1 MIRPV
6 LISDAQSICDIYNEY
21 VRNSTITFE
30 EIPVTLDE
38 MKSRIQAATQNF
50 PWLVY
55 EVDGKV
61 VGYTYGRRWRER
73 TAYRNSV
80 ETGIYLDPKFVG
92 RGIGAELKKE
102 LLRILKEKSFHAVI
116 SGIALP
122 NPASVAL
129 NEKFG
134 FRKVAHFKEV
144 GLKFDQWIDVGYWEL
159 IL

>member
-6 LISDAQSICDIYNEY
+6 LLSDAQSICSIYNEY
-21 VRNSTITFE
+21 VQNSTITFE
-30 EIPVTLDE
+30 EIPVSTKE
-38 MKSRIQAATQNF
+38 MERRIQAATENF

-55 EVDGKV
+55 EIDRKV
-61 VGYTYGRRWRER
+61 VGYTYGRKWRDR
-73 TAYRNSV
+73 AAYRNSV
-80 ETGIYLDPKFVG
+80 ETGTYLDSEHTG

-102 LLRILKEKSFHAVI
+102 MLRILKEKSFHAVI

-122 NPASVAL
+122 NAASVAL

-134 FRKVAHFKEV
+134 FKKVAHFKEV
-144 GLKFDQWIDVGYWEL
+144 GYKFNKWIDVGYWEL

>member
-1 MIRPV
+1 MIRHV
-6 LISDAQSICDIYNEY
+6 FQSDAQSICKIYNDY
-21 VRNSTITFE
+21 VKNSTITFE
-30 EIPVTLDE
+30 EIPVQQDE
-38 MKSRIQAATQNF
+38 MIERIEAETQNY

-55 EVDGKV
+55 EIDGKI

-73 TAYRNSV
+73 GAYRNSV
-80 ETGIYLDPKFVG
+80 ETGTYLDSRFVG
-92 RGIGAELKKE
+92 RGTGTELKKE
-102 LLRILKEKSFHAVI
+102 LLKILKEKSFHAVI

-134 FRKVAHFKEV
+134 FTKVAHFKEV
-144 GLKFDQWIDVGYWEL
+144 GFKFNRWIDVGYWEL

>member
-6 LISDAQSICDIYNEY
+6 LLSDANSICDIYNEY
-21 VRNSTITFE
+21 IENSTITFE
-30 EIPVTLDE
+30 ETAVTTNE
-38 MKSRIQAATQNF
+38 MTRRIEEATKDY
-50 PWLVY
+50 PWLVC

-61 VGYTYGRRWRER
+61 IGYTCGKRWRDR
-73 TAYRNSV
+73 AAYRKSV
-80 ETGIYLDPKFVG
+80 ETGIYLDSNFLG
-92 RGIGAELKKE
+92 RGFGTMLKKE
-102 LLRILKEKSFHAVI
+102 ILEILREQSYHAVI

-134 FRKVAHFKEV
+134 FEKVAHFKEV
-144 GLKFDQWIDVGYWEL
+144 GYKFGRWVDVGYWEL

>member
-6 LISDAQSICDIYNEY
+6 FLADARSICDIYNEY

-30 EIPVTLDE
+30 EIPVSLDE
-38 MKSRIQAATQNF
+38 MKGRIEDVTQNF

-55 EVDGKV
+55 EVEGKV
-61 VGYTYGRRWRER
+61 IGYTYGRKWRDR
-73 TAYRNSV
+73 AAYRNSV
-80 ETGIYLDPKFVG
+80 ETGTYLDSKFVG
-92 RGIGAELKKE
+92 KGIGAELKKE
-102 LLRILKEKSFHAVI
+102 LLRILKERSFHAII

-122 NPASVAL
+122 NTASVAL

-134 FRKVAHFKEV
+134 FKKVAHFKEV
-144 GLKFDQWIDVGYWEL
+144 GFKFNRWIDVGYWEL